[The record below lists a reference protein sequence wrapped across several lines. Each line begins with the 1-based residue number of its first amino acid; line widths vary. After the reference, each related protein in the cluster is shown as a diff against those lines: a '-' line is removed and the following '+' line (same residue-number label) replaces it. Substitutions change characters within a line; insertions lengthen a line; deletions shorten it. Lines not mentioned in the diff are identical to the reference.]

1 MILYGSKYGSVREYV
16 GWIQAAGSGGGVPT
30 DGPFRAYDLK
40 REKRDAHNALSS
52 AATDEPILVLAP
64 IYAGQVYGAVR
75 SFVEDHVE
83 ILRSHPLALG
93 LTSLYHGEKAQEE
106 VIASYPAAL
115 VAHASRQF
123 LIGGRIRP
131 AELPFLIRGIIRKIT
146 GTTDEIDSLD
156 RDLAGEIARWLTA
169 PGD

>member
-16 GWIQAAGSGGGVPT
+16 GWIQAAGTGGGGET
-30 DGPFRAYDLK
+30 DPLRAYDLK
-40 REKRDAHNALSS
+40 KEKRAAYEALG
-52 AATDEPILVLAP
+52 AAAQDEAILILAP

-75 SFVEDHVE
+75 SFVEDNVDT
-83 ILRSHPLALG
+83 LRSHPLALG

-131 AELPFLIRGIIRKIT
+131 AELPFIIRGIIRKIT
-146 GTTDEIDSLD
+146 GTTEEIDSLD
-156 RDLAGEIARWLTA
+156 RELPGEIARWLTA
-169 PGD
+169 PGS